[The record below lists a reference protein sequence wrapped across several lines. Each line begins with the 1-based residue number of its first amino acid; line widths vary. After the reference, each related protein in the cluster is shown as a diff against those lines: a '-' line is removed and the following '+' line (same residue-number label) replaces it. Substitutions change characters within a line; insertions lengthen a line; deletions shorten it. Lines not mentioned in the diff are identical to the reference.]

1 MTLEEAQARI
11 LELEEQVTT
20 LTSER
25 DNVQQNLTET
35 ERTLQEVR
43 DLNHKYFLR
52 LSNNPTPAPD
62 DGKEDTPT
70 LEEFALTLK
79 I

>member
-20 LTSER
+20 LTNER
-25 DNVQQNLTET
+25 DQTRETLAETEKNLT
-35 ERTLQEVR
+35 EVR

-52 LSNNPTPAPD
+52 LSSKPDPDPDEKDAPVPTC
-62 DGKEDTPT
+62 
-70 LEEFALTLK
+70 EEFALTLK